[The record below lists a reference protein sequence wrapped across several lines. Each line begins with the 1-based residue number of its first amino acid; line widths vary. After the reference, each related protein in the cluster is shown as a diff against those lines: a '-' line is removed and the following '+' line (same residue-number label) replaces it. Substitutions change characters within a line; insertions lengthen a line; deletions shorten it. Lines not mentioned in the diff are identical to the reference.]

1 MAKEEKVVEAA
12 ETAANAETPIATTVP
27 QEEYQRLYEQAVSLD
42 ARYKKLVA
50 VYNALLELYLSG
62 K

>member
-1 MAKEEKVVEAA
+1 MAKEEKVVEVA
-12 ETAANAETPIATTVP
+12 ETAVNAETPVAATVP
-27 QEEYQRLYEQAVSLD
+27 QEEYQRLYDQAISLD

-50 VYNALLELYLSG
+50 AYNALLELYLSS